1 MHAFST
7 RVDLE
12 LLDSHYFKLISK
24 LYESKLRAPLDLPDH
39 QQNVVVPKG
48 LINFDRYME
57 VLKSSS
63 SYEKLIICLS

>member
-1 MHAFST
+1 
-7 RVDLE
+7 
-12 LLDSHYFKLISK
+12 
-24 LYESKLRAPLDLPDH
+24 LRAPLDLPDH